1 MSNFDIIDKCKELNI
16 SNFKGV
22 FMRDE
27 LKGSISKN
35 ECLILNMDDSKGDGT
50 HWTSLY
56 SKNNKCYYFDSYGFD
71 PPIEVQN
78 YCRGKENY
86 SNSFKIQTPDE
97 VICGHYSLYML
108 YKLNKDVPFY
118 DILSELYNR
127 NH

>member
-1 MSNFDIIDKCKELNI
+1 
-16 SNFKGV
+16 
-22 FMRDE
+22 MRDE

-71 PPIEVQN
+71 PPTEVKN

-97 VICGHYSLYML
+97 VICGQFSLYII

-127 NH
+127 NN